1 MVLSVPGLVARER
14 EVLPAQRC
22 DVPHQVGFDAEVARA
37 IEATPAT
44 LPEADFVDMM
54 RTNALSPV
62 RAIEIL
68 EVVCPLKSG
77 PP

>member
-1 MVLSVPGLVARER
+1 M
-14 EVLPAQRC
+14 
-22 DVPHQVGFDAEVARA
+22 PHQVGFDAEVARA

-54 RTNALSPV
+54 RTNALAPV